1 MQQAA
6 STEQARG
13 AALRRLASTISLAT
27 AVALVAVKLLAWI
40 ATGSVAMLTSAVDAL
55 VDTGASFAT
64 YLGVRYAERPPDHD
78 HRFGHGKGEAVAAF
92 TQAMFLAGAAF
103 VLTAQS
109 IQRLVFT
116 QSINALDVGLL
127 IIVASLVVAL
137 ALVILQ
143 TWVLRKTGST
153 AIAADRAHYL
163 TDVAVNVA
171 VLVALGVTKLT
182 GWTRADPAFALAISG
197 YMLCNAYGIAK
208 HALTQLLDRELSDED
223 RQRIRATILTCDG
236 VRGTHDL
243 RTRFSGDRTFIEY
256 HVEVDGR
263 LPVDRGHSIGDA
275 TERAV
280 ENLLPGT
287 VEAMAHLEPFGIN
300 DERLDERVDAA

>member
-1 MQQAA
+1 MSDAKKN
-6 STEQARG
+6 SRG
-13 AALRRLASTISLAT
+13 AALRRLASTISLTT
-27 AVALVAVKLLAWI
+27 AVALVAVKLSAWI
-40 ATGSVAMLTSAVDAL
+40 VTGSVAMLTSAVDAL
-55 VDTGASFAT
+55 VDTAASFAT
-64 YLGVRYAERPPDHD
+64 YFGVRYAERPPDHD

-92 TQAMFLAGAAF
+92 TQATFLAGAAF
-103 VLTAQS
+103 VLVVQS
-109 IQRLVFT
+109 IQRLVHT
-116 QSINALDVGLL
+116 QPINALDVGLSV
-127 IIVASLVVAL
+127 IVASLVTAL

-197 YMLCNAYGIAK
+197 YMLWNAYGIAK
-208 HALTQLLDRELSDED
+208 HALAQLLDRELSDED
-223 RQRIRATILTCDG
+223 RQRIKAAILTCDG

-256 HVEVDGR
+256 HLEVDGR
-263 LPVDRGHSIGDA
+263 LAVEHGHAIGDV

-287 VEAMAHLEPFGIN
+287 VEAMAHLEPFGID
-300 DERLDERVDAA
+300 DERLDERIGAQP